1 MKPYLKSKDYFYTK
15 EEFDVLFDPTT
26 EMLVTSPIPENLASY
41 YQSVNYISHSDQS
54 QSLIDKLYIL
64 IKNYSIKR
72 KVNLLTSLLPTKGSL
87 LDIGAGTAD
96 FLVAAQKDNW
106 DITGVEPNPLART
119 NATVKGI
126 SLYENLSAVP
136 NPSYDIITLWHV
148 LEHLPN
154 INNQLTHITSLLKK
168 GGFLIVAAPN
178 YKSYDAHYYKGYWAA
193 FDVPRHLWHFCKES
207 IVKLLIP
214 HGLELAQTKPMLFD
228 AFYIS
233 LLSEKYKH
241 GKNKYISALF
251 RGFVSNMKGLASKEY
266 SSHIYILKKQ

>member
-64 IKNYSIKR
+64 IKNYSINR
-72 KVNLLTSLLPTKGSL
+72 KVNLLTSLLPTKGTL

-154 INNQLTHITSLLKK
+154 LNNQLTHITSLLKK

-214 HGLELAQTKPMLFD
+214 HGLELTQTKPMLFD

-251 RGFVSNMKGLASKEY
+251 RGSVSNMKGLASKEY